1 VSAAAG
7 GWGRG
12 RGGAERRGEERRGE
26 GRRRK
31 NRSLPGGREIRERAR
46 REREFAEPVTVT

>member
-7 GWGRG
+7 GRGRG
-12 RGGAERRGEERRGE
+12 RGAERRGEERRGE

>member
-1 VSAAAG
+1 LG
-7 GWGRG
+7 EGE
-12 RGGAERRGEERRGE
+12 GGAERRGEERRGE